1 MPQTAH
7 MSALLTKTDFTHY
20 YECPVRLWLDRK
32 RPDAI
37 PEEPGLE
44 ALFAMGREVDMLARK
59 LFPDAIEVTE
69 FGGKGWADTQQLLER
84 GMRAI
89 LQPTVIAKEIVGRPD
104 ILTFNRGEAAWD
116 IHEVKMAVG
125 EDDTRIADRLKTR

>member
-1 MPQTAH
+1 

-32 RPDAI
+32 RRDAI